1 MRPYRRRV
9 ATLTD
14 DMKRMVAE
22 QRLGFYATVCPDGTP
37 NVSPKGTTCVWDD
50 SHICFGAIRSPRTV
64 ENIRAGS
71 QVEINVVDPVVRK
84 GYRFKGPAVVH
95 ECGTAPFFSG
105 LELLRHA
112 GVRSIDRIRSI
123 VVVEVQRARAIVSPI
138 YDDGTMTEEDVAEL
152 YRQRVLSNTA

>member
-1 MRPYRRRV
+1 MV
-9 ATLTD
+9 TLTE
-14 DMKRMVAE
+14 DMKRVVEE

-50 SHICFGAIRSPRTV
+50 NHICFGAIRSPRTV

-71 QVEINVVDPVVRK
+71 EVELNVVDPIVRK
-84 GYRFKGPAVVH
+84 GYRFKGPAVIH
-95 ECGTAPFFSG
+95 DCGTAAFFSG

-112 GVRSIDRIRSI
+112 GVRSIDRIRAI
-123 VVVEVQRARAIVSPI
+123 VVVEVERARAVVSPI
-138 YDDGTMTEEDVAEL
+138 YDDGTMSEEDVAEL